1 MKRNILIT
9 GFDNALTESVAKEIA
24 DALSLYYLSLPDL
37 TLYYANRPS
46 KAVVLK
52 EGGNKLYEKYVNIA
66 VKDAVEFESMV
77 AAADFT
83 DLKMSHIYALK
94 DTALV
99 IFLGESYKTLKKHGV
114 KISEN
119 VANYSRYKYKYGY
132 DIYVNADAVGRKN
145 LATRIMDGITRYYG
159 G

>member
-9 GFDNALTESVAKEIA
+9 GFDNKLTENVARELA
-24 DALSLYYLSLPDL
+24 DCLSLYYLSIPDL
-37 TLYYANRPS
+37 TLYYANRAS
-46 KAVVLK
+46 K

-83 DLKMSHIYALK
+83 DLKLTHIKALE
-94 DTALV
+94 DTALIV
-99 IFLGESYKTLKKHGV
+99 FLGESFTTLQKHGV
-114 KISEN
+114 KILKD
-119 VANYSRYKYKYGY
+119 VANHSRYKYKYGY
-132 DIYVNADAVGRKN
+132 DVYVNADAVRKKD
-145 LATRIMDGITRYYG
+145 LTEVILKEITSYYG

>member
-9 GFDNALTESVAKEIA
+9 GFDNKLTENVARELA
-24 DALSLYYLSLPDL
+24 DCLSLYYLSIPDL
-37 TLYYANRPS
+37 TLYYANRAS
-46 KAVVLK
+46 KEVVLK

-83 DLKMSHIYALK
+83 DLKLTLI
-94 DTALV
+94 V
-99 IFLGESYKTLKKHGV
+99 FLGESFTTLQKHGV
-114 KISEN
+114 KILKD
-119 VANYSRYKYKYGY
+119 VANHSRYKYKYGY
-132 DIYVNADAVGRKN
+132 DVYVNADAVRKKD
-145 LATRIMDGITRYYG
+145 LTEVILKEITSYYG